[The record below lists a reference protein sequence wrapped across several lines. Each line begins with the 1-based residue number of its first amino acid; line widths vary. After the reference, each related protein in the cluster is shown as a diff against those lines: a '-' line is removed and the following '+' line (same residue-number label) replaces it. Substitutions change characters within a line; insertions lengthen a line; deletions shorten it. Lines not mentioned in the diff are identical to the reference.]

1 MLTQPSILN
10 RERSAILLVDPSSTF
25 RQKVSTAFQNTSFRL
40 LAASTALNAL
50 KIVSSL
56 EQPALA
62 IVEIKLPDMNGL
74 ELARRLYK
82 IKPLPIIIT
91 TTSSDTLT
99 TVSALTLVAEDVM
112 RKPFDERELV
122 ARAIRLLSRVV
133 RPPVEHKMS
142 LSR

>member
-82 IKPLPIIIT
+82 IKPLPIIMT

-133 RPPVEHKMS
+133 RPPVEHTMS